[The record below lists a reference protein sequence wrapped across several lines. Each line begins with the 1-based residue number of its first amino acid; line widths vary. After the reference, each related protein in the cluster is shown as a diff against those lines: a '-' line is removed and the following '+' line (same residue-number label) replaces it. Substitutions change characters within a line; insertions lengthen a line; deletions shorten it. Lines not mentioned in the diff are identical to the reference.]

1 MNMDII
7 TKIME
12 EITAFMSYS
21 VAGITFGTICRALI
35 VFLISLTV
43 AKILIR
49 IICKGLDKNERI
61 EKGLHTF
68 IKSVVKIVIYFIVVL
83 IVAETIGIPITSLV
97 ALFSVVGVAV
107 SLSIQ
112 GALSN
117 LASGVMLFITKPFE
131 SGDYIDAAGIS
142 GTVQEIRLTYTKLI
156 TPSNQVILVP
166 NSEMCASKITNYSAC
181 ETRRFEIKVT
191 TSYDAKIQDVKDAI
205 TKVLTDDK
213 RVLADPAP
221 FVRLS
226 DYKESAIEYT
236 VRGWAKLEDYWDTYF
251 DVLENIKYEFDNRN
265 IEMTYNHLNVH
276 MMDK

>member
-1 MNMDII
+1 MEII

-43 AKILIR
+43 AKIVIR
-49 IICKGLDKNERI
+49 IICKGLDKNDRI

-68 IKSVVKIVIYFIVVL
+68 IKSVVRIVVYFIVVL
-83 IVAETIGIPITSLV
+83 IVAETVGIPITSLV

-117 LASGVMLFITKPFE
+117 VASGVMLFVTKPFE
-131 SGDYIDAAGIS
+131 SGDFVDAAGIS

-156 TPSNQVILVP
+156 TPNNQVILVP
-166 NSEMCASKITNYSAC
+166 NSEMCASKITNYSAQ

-191 TSYDAKIQDVKDAI
+191 TSYDAKIQDVKDALN
-205 TKVLTDDK
+205 KVLTEDK
-213 RVLADPAP
+213 RVLTDPVP
-221 FVRLS
+221 FARLS
-226 DYKESAIEYT
+226 DYKDSSIEYT
-236 VRGWAKLEDYWDTYF
+236 VRGWTTLENYWDTYF
-251 DVLENIKYEFDNRN
+251 DVLENIKYEFDSRN

-276 MMDK
+276 MMNK

>member
-1 MNMDII
+1 MEILS
-7 TKIME
+7 KIME
-12 EITAFMSYS
+12 EISAFMGYS
-21 VAGITFGTICRALI
+21 IAGITIGMICKALI
-35 VFLISLTV
+35 VLFICLAV
-43 AKILIR
+43 AKVVIKVV
-49 IICKGLDKNERI
+49 CKALDKNEHI

-68 IKSVVKIVIYFIVVL
+68 INSVVKIIVYFIVVL
-83 IVAETIGIPITSLV
+83 IVAETVGIPITSLV

-117 LASGVMLFITKPFE
+117 LASGVMLFVTKPFE
-131 SGDYIDAAGIS
+131 SGDYIEAAGIS

-166 NSEMCASKITNYSAC
+166 NSEMCSSKITNYSA
-181 ETRRFEIKVT
+181 ETTRRFEIKVT
-191 TSYDAKIQDVKDAI
+191 TSYDAKIKDVKDAI
-205 TKVLTDDK
+205 NKVLSEDK
-213 RVLADPAP
+213 RVLTEPSP

-226 DYKESAIEYT
+226 EYKDSSIEYT
-236 VRGWAKLEDYWDTYF
+236 VRGWTNLSDYWDTYF

-276 MMDK
+276 MMNK

>member
-1 MNMDII
+1 MEILS
-7 TKIME
+7 KIME
-12 EITAFMSYS
+12 EVTAFMGYS
-21 VAGITFGTICRALI
+21 IAGITVGMICKALI
-35 VFLISLTV
+35 VLFICLAV
-43 AKILIR
+43 AKIVIK
-49 IICKGLDKNERI
+49 IVCKGLDKNDHI

-68 IKSVVKIVIYFIVVL
+68 IKSVVKIVVYFIVVL
-83 IVAETIGIPITSLV
+83 IVAETVGIPITSLV

-131 SGDYIDAAGIS
+131 SGDFIDAAGIS
-142 GTVQEIRLTYTKLI
+142 GTVEEIRLTYTKLI
-156 TPSNQVILVP
+156 TPNNQVILVP
-166 NSEMCASKITNYSAC
+166 NSEMGASKVVNYSAQ

-205 TKVLTDDK
+205 NKVLTDDK
-213 RVLADPAP
+213 RVLKDPAP

-226 DYKESAIEYT
+226 EYKDSSIEYT
-236 VRGWAKLEDYWDTYF
+236 VRGWTNLPDYWDTYF

-276 MMDK
+276 MMNK

>member
-1 MNMDII
+1 MEILS
-7 TKIME
+7 KIME
-12 EITAFMSYS
+12 EITGVMAYS

-43 AKILIR
+43 AKIVIR
-49 IICKGLDKNERI
+49 IICKGLDKNDRI

-68 IKSVVKIVIYFIVVL
+68 IKSIVRIVVYFIVVL
-83 IVAETIGIPITSLV
+83 IVAETVGIPITSLV
-97 ALFSVVGVAV
+97 ALFSVAGVAV

-117 LASGVMLFITKPFE
+117 VASGVMLFITKPFE
-131 SGDYIDAAGIS
+131 SGDFVDAAGIS

-156 TPSNQVILVP
+156 TPNNQVILVP
-166 NSEMCASKITNYSAC
+166 NSEMCASKITNYSAQ

-191 TSYDAKIQDVKDAI
+191 TSYDAKIQDVQDALN
-205 TKVLTDDK
+205 KVLTDDK
-213 RVLADPAP
+213 RVLTDPAP

-226 DYKESAIEYT
+226 DYKESSIEYT
-236 VRGWAKLEDYWDTYF
+236 VRGWAKLENYWDTYF

-276 MMDK
+276 MMNK

>member
-1 MNMDII
+1 MILS
-7 TKIME
+7 KIGE
-12 EITAFMSYS
+12 EIADVMEYS
-21 VAGITFGTICRALI
+21 IGEFSIGLIFNALI
-35 VFLISLTV
+35 VFLICLAI
-43 AKILIR
+43 AKMILK
-49 IICKGLDKNERI
+49 IIFKGLDKNEHI

-68 IKSVVKIVIYFIVVL
+68 IKSAIRIVVYFIVVL
-83 IVAETIGIPITSLV
+83 IVAETLGVPITSLV

-131 SGDYIDAAGIS
+131 AEDYIEAAGIA

-166 NSEMCASKITNYSAC
+166 NSEMCASKITNYSA
-181 ETRRFEIKVT
+181 ETTRRFEIKVS
-191 TSYDAKIQDVKDAI
+191 TSYDAKIQDVKDALN
-205 TKVLTDDK
+205 KVLAEDK
-213 RVLADPAP
+213 RILSEPGT

-226 DYKESAIEYT
+226 GYKDSSIEYT
-236 VRGWAKLEDYWDTYF
+236 VRGWANLSDYWDVYF
-251 DVLENIKYEFDNRN
+251 DVLENIKYEFEDRN

-276 MMDK
+276 MMNK

>member
-1 MNMDII
+1 MEILS
-7 TKIME
+7 KIME
-12 EITAFMSYS
+12 EITAFMGYS
-21 VAGITFGTICRALI
+21 IAGITVGMICKALI
-35 VFLISLTV
+35 VLFICLAV
-43 AKILIR
+43 AKIVIK
-49 IICKGLDKNERI
+49 IVCKGLDKNDHI

-68 IKSVVKIVIYFIVVL
+68 IKSVVKIVVYFIVVL
-83 IVAETIGIPITSLV
+83 IVAETVGIPITSLV

-131 SGDYIDAAGIS
+131 SGDFIDAAGIS
-142 GTVQEIRLTYTKLI
+142 GTVEEIRLTYTKLI
-156 TPSNQVILVP
+156 TPNNQVILVP
-166 NSEMCASKITNYSAC
+166 NSEMGASKVVNYSAQ

-205 TKVLTDDK
+205 NKVLTDDK
-213 RVLADPAP
+213 RVLKDPAP

-226 DYKESAIEYT
+226 EYKDSSIEYT
-236 VRGWAKLEDYWDTYF
+236 VRGWTNLPDYWDTYF

-276 MMDK
+276 MMNK

>member
-1 MNMDII
+1 MEILS
-7 TKIME
+7 KIME
-12 EITAFMSYS
+12 EISAFMGYS
-21 VAGITFGTICRALI
+21 IAGITVGMICKALI
-35 VFLISLTV
+35 VLFICLAV
-43 AKILIR
+43 AKIVIKIL
-49 IICKGLDKNERI
+49 CKALDKNDHI

-68 IKSVVKIVIYFIVVL
+68 IKSVVRIVVYFIVVL
-83 IVAETIGIPITSLV
+83 IVAETVGIPITSLV

-131 SGDYIDAAGIS
+131 SGDFIDAAGIS
-142 GTVQEIRLTYTKLI
+142 GTVEEIRLTYTKLI
-156 TPSNQVILVP
+156 TPNNQVILVP
-166 NSEMCASKITNYSAC
+166 NSEMGASKITNYSAQ

-205 TKVLTDDK
+205 NKVLTDDK
-213 RVLADPAP
+213 RVLTDPAP

-226 DYKESAIEYT
+226 EYKDSSIEYT
-236 VRGWAKLEDYWDTYF
+236 VRGWAKLADYWDTYF

-276 MMDK
+276 MMNK

>member
-1 MNMDII
+1 MEIL

-12 EITAFMSYS
+12 EVTAFMGYS
-21 VAGITFGTICRALI
+21 IAGITVGMICKALI
-35 VFLISLTV
+35 VLFICLAV
-43 AKILIR
+43 AKIVIK
-49 IICKGLDKNERI
+49 IVCKGLDKNEHI

-68 IKSVVKIVIYFIVVL
+68 IKSVVKIVVYFIVVL
-83 IVAETIGIPITSLV
+83 IVAETVGIPITSLV

-131 SGDYIDAAGIS
+131 SGDFIDAAGIS
-142 GTVQEIRLTYTKLI
+142 GTVEEIRLTYTKLI
-156 TPSNQVILVP
+156 TPNNQVILVP
-166 NSEMCASKITNYSAC
+166 NSEMGASKVVNYSAQ

-205 TKVLTDDK
+205 NKVLTEDK
-213 RVLADPAP
+213 RVLTDPAP

-226 DYKESAIEYT
+226 EYKDSSIEYT

-276 MMDK
+276 MMNK